1 MCEATRKH
9 YTNKPQKT
17 LLLLYPSPATL
28 FDVSV
33 SAPFHIAGMTA
44 CDSPIAALVY
54 PITLLLKKT
63 CTLYNSSFLV
73 AGTTTPTA
81 CDSPVAALVYPFA
94 FF

>member
-54 PITLLLKKT
+54 TITLLLKKN
-63 CTLYNSSFLV
+63 LYNSSFLV
-73 AGTTTPTA
+73 AGTTA